1 MACFRSVT
9 QMFVLVM
16 LATQVSACAPGR
28 SGYRRRAPR
37 RLTPLVIKQYVPN
50 TAEQNEIA
58 AGEATGVIS
67 RTSKSFRKLVP
78 NYNGDIRFLDDE
90 GTGADRI
97 MTQRRICHRRSPRR
111 LSGSG
116 GRTRDLANPK
126 SAISADINIAIIV
139 LYR

>member
-1 MACFRSVT
+1 MVLLPQFKLC
-9 QMFVLVM
+9 VLVI
-16 LATQVSACAPGR
+16 LAGQAMACAPGR

-58 AGEATGVIS
+58 AGRAIGAIS

-97 MTQRRICHRRSPRR
+97 MTQVRQ
-111 LSGSG
+111 
-116 GRTRDLANPK
+116 DYK
-126 SAISADINIAIIV
+126 
-139 LYR
+139 